1 MARPVLYT
9 CAGSRGLR
17 ATWAA
22 QEAGVELDLKILP
35 FPPRFKAPEYLAI
48 NPLGTVPMLVD
59 GDAQMTE
66 SCAIAH
72 YLAVKGGASALVV
85 APDEP
90 DFAAYLDYT
99 YHADATITFPQT
111 VYMRF
116 ALFEKDKGWAEA
128 GHAYAKWFYKRLVKV
143 EQRLEGR
150 EYLCADRF
158 TVADIC
164 VGYALILAERV
175 GLDEGVPTAL
185 KEYRRRLTALSAYQ
199 RAVQLENEGLLEI
212 TRDDCACAT
221 PPLPAPAR
229 ICCTPCAARTTE
241 KTRGRRRCGRSAGS

>member
-1 MARPVLYT
+1 MSAKPTLYT
-9 CAGSRGLR
+9 CARSRGLR

-22 QEAGVELDLKILP
+22 EEAGVDIDLKILP
-35 FPPRFKAPEYLAI
+35 FPPRYLAPEYLEI

-72 YLAVKGGASALVV
+72 YLASKDGPSDLVI
-85 APDEP
+85 APGEVDYAQYC
-90 DFAAYLDYT
+90 DFT

-116 ALFEKDKGWAEA
+116 AIFEKGKGWAEA
-128 GHAYAKWFYKRLVKV
+128 GEAYAKWFWKRLVKL
-143 EQRLEGR
+143 EQRLDGR

-164 VGYALILAERV
+164 CGYALILAKSV
-175 GLDEGVPTAL
+175 GLGEGVPDSL
-185 KEYRRRLTALSAYQ
+185 KAYRDRLTSRDAYQ
-199 RAVQLENEGLLEI
+199 RAFAREEEGRKALESSGN
-212 TRDDCACAT
+212 
-221 PPLPAPAR
+221 
-229 ICCTPCAARTTE
+229 
-241 KTRGRRRCGRSAGS
+241 